1 MLQQRQRSHSFFYPP
16 QFLDMI
22 YFVCSPSLVGIKFQ
36 ETQLKS
42 SQYSI
47 AQRQSIF
54 NRITKVIGSKSCWTM
69 NFFSCFFQTGQ
80 AIWLNQC
87 WHNPI
92 PCSMKQLGALLLPL
106 DEILVSNSLH
116 AQVPPP
122 TLPHL
127 CPNSSP
133 VAHSH
138 SLQGVNGILWR
149 EVVLPLDKWHWCQH
163 RWFCLVLQHLI
174 TNLSRTTL

>member
-1 MLQQRQRSHSFFYPP
+1 MFT
-16 QFLDMI
+16 I
-22 YFVCSPSLVGIKFQ
+22 
-36 ETQLKS
+36 
-42 SQYSI
+42 
-47 AQRQSIF
+47 
-54 NRITKVIGSKSCWTM
+54 SCWYKISGNTIEKLPVFHSSGAEHFQQ
-69 NFFSCFFQTGQ
+69 NHKGYRIKILLDHEFFSCFFQTGQ

-122 TLPHL
+122 TLPQL

-133 VAHSH
+133 VTHSH

-149 EVVLPLDKWHWCQH
+149 GVVLPLDKLHWCQH